1 MPITLKPSPEREV
14 LDIKKA
20 EAMVS
25 SWRKELLAYQILNPD
40 APLCDR
46 IILSNKSYTE
56 DAITIIAEFLTSTEV
71 FNPSISAG
79 IKYAQLDDMI
89 ASRMEE
95 EGLAVLTAISNVFE
109 NSQLIEVD
117 LSDNAMGSKGV
128 IACKMVIGGPAAL
141 NSMESLKLCNNGLS
155 EYTMGEVAELLTDE
169 NGVDGSCI
177 AQNLRCLHFYNNM
190 SGNEGCESFALI
202 MAKCSDKLED
212 IRMSGTRARA
222 EGSAEIASSLSSL
235 AEQKKLEKLTRLDL
249 GDNSFGECFED
260 LASAIRACPQ
270 LTYLNLSDCVLGDE
284 GVEDICNALLDVDAP
299 LEYLNLGG
307 NDITKDGAK
316 VVAKLIQALNSTLVT
331 FIADENCELTSKGI
345 AIIAKAFNSQTVKE
359 IKFNGTECGTIGAD
373 AIIAMKQNLPNLEIL
388 EIDDNRIL
396 EEAVERLTEVF
407 GDILAEMEG
416 NDDEEDADGD
426 LSDDEDDDDTSVD
439 DLAAA
444 MANVAV

>member
-1 MPITLKPSPEREV
+1 M
-14 LDIKKA
+14 KKA
-20 EAMVS
+20 EAMLS
-25 SWRKELLAYQILNPD
+25 SWRTELHAYQTSHPD
-40 APLCDR
+40 APLCDK
-46 IILSNKSYTE
+46 IILTNKSYTK
-56 DAITIIAEFLTSTEV
+56 DAITIIAEFLTSTEE
-71 FNPSISAG
+71 FSPSIASG

-95 EGLAVLTAISNVFE
+95 EGLAVLTAISNAFE
-109 NSQLIEVD
+109 ESQLIEVD

-128 IACKMVIGGPAAL
+128 IACKMVLGGPAVM

-155 EYTMGEVAELLTDE
+155 EYTMREVAELLTAE
-169 NGVDGSCI
+169 SGVDGSCI

-222 EGSAEIASSLSSL
+222 EGSANIASSLSSL
-235 AEQKKLEKLTRLDL
+235 AEHKKLINLTRLDL
-249 GDNSFGECFED
+249 ADNSFGESYQD
-260 LASAIRACPQ
+260 LASAIRACPR
-270 LTYLNLSDCVLGDE
+270 LTYLNLSDCVMADE
-284 GVEDICNALLDVDAP
+284 GVEDVCNALLDANAP

-316 VVAKLIQALNSTLVT
+316 VVAKLIHALNSTLVT
-331 FIADENCELTSKGI
+331 FVADENCELTSKGI
-345 AIIAKAFNSQTVKE
+345 EIIAKAFNSQTVKE
-359 IKFNGTECGTIGAD
+359 IKFNGTECGTMGAD
-373 AIIAMKQNLPNLEIL
+373 AIIAMKENVPNLEIL

-396 EEAVERLTEVF
+396 EETVERLTEVF
-407 GDILAEMEG
+407 GEILAEMEG

-426 LSDDEDDDDTSVD
+426 LSDDEDDDNASVD

-444 MANVAV
+444 MANIVV